1 MTNYTRGRAF
11 EYAIKHDL
19 DSRGFWTL
27 RSAGSHGI
35 VDLVAVSLDGEGTL
49 LFVQAKRDGRI
60 SPADRKILCNIAA
73 LASAHPIL
81 ASKATGALIYQLLT
95 ENGVRME
102 ISPSELS
109 SIGLEDDDEDDETPK
124 ETEA

>member
-11 EYAIKHDL
+11 EYAVMRNL
-19 DSRGFWTL
+19 AGNGFVCS
-27 RSAGSHGI
+27 RSAGSHGPYDI
-35 VDLVAVSLDGEGTL
+35 HGIALAGDGTTIY
-49 LFVQAKRDGRI
+49 VQCKIDGRI
-60 SPADRKILCNIAA
+60 SPHDRSTLCNLAA
-73 LASAHPIL
+73 LACGHPLL
-81 ASKATGALIYQLLT
+81 ASRAGGRIVYQLLT

-109 SIGLEDDDEDDETPK
+109 SIGLADDGEDGETPK